1 MTLAILAVYLLAWA
15 NGANDIS
22 RAVATL
28 VGNGIT
34 HARCAVLWGTFW
46 TMLGGHM
53 GRSVDGCT
61 LDRSHQTQSK

>member
-46 TMLGGHM
+46 TMLGGRRIDM
-53 GRSVDGCT
+53 GRSIDGRT
-61 LDRSHQTQSK
+61 LDRSHQA